1 MKRKHSLTRI
11 AASLLLLPLLHL
23 AVTGLFYGMLLLDGI
38 RWPDYIDNLL
48 YAIFIF
54 MAMFIPYVTIG
65 SSVLGIIL
73 QAKGIRKGENKKAG
87 ILVICGFALWIVL
100 LIAACVA
107 IMWSL
112 ISSGGIGS

>member
-1 MKRKHSLTRI
+1 MKRKHSLTRMS
-11 AASLLLLPLLHL
+11 ASLLLLPLLHL
-23 AVTGLFYGMLLLDGI
+23 AVTGLFYGLLLLDDI
-38 RWPDYIDNLL
+38 RWPDFLSNTL
-48 YAIFIF
+48 YAIFVF
-54 MAMFIPYVTIG
+54 MGLAIPHVTVGTSI
-65 SSVLGIIL
+65 VGIIL
-73 QAKGIRKGENKKAG
+73 QTGGIRKGENKKAG

>member
-1 MKRKHSLTRI
+1 MKKPRTLTRI

-23 AVTGLFYGMLLLDGI
+23 AVTGLFYGLLLLDDI

-73 QAKGIRKGENKKAG
+73 QAKGENKKAG